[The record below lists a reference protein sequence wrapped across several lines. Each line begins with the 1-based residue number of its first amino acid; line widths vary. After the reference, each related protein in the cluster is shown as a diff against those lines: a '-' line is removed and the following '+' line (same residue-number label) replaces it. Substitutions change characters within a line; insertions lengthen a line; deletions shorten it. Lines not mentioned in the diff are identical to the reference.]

1 MNAKFLVLEV
11 KPINGTPSG
20 EVVTLTQIEGEPM
33 EGELVLHIT
42 DPAEFGQFKEGR
54 EADVCV
60 TPAE

>member
-1 MNAKFLVLEV
+1 MKSKFQILEV
-11 KPINGTPSG
+11 KPITGTPTG
-20 EVVTLTQIEGEPM
+20 ELVTLTQIAGEPM

-42 DPAEFGQFKEGR
+42 DPAELGQFKEGR